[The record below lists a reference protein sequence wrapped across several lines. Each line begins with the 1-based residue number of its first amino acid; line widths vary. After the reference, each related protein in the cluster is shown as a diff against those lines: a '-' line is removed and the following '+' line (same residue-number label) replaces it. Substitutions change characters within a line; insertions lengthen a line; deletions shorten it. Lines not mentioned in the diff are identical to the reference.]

1 MASLLRGRLP
11 FRSSRISYH
20 KAVMQKAITR
30 SRVWHV
36 TKDRIFGTLSK
47 KTDRSWEVYLNIH
60 NSATSITNTMQMFDE
75 NAVDFMATRSW
86 TFKRTCTH
94 VTTVFRRTGSAS
106 WSATLKLWKLLFKGC
121 QQSALWSK
129 NWQHGYC
136 SNDIFSAQ
144 PFRRS
149 VHSNVSVMWF
159 RRSVHPFLQ
168 SSAVPSSAVASSAV
182 VSTAVPSSAAASGPP

>member
-1 MASLLRGRLP
+1 M
-11 FRSSRISYH
+11 
-20 KAVMQKAITR
+20 
-30 SRVWHV
+30 
-36 TKDRIFGTLSK
+36 
-47 KTDRSWEVYLNIH
+47 YLNTH
-60 NSATSITNTMQMFDE
+60 NSATSITNTKQMFDE
-75 NAVDFMATRSW
+75 NTVNFMATRSW
-86 TFKRTCTH
+86 TFERTCTH

-106 WSATLKLWKLLFKGC
+106 WSATLKLWIWKLLFKGC

-149 VHSNVSVMWF
+149 VHSNMSVIWF

-168 SSAVPSSAVASSAV
+168 SSAVLSSAVASSAV
-182 VSTAVPSSAAASGPP
+182 VSTAAASGPQVSSCLLGENKLRF